1 MDTIVWNLH
10 DSAHV
15 LTALLRPFA
24 ISMLLYFSGYW
35 FVWFST
41 LARAAGL
48 TKPFRALDR
57 SEAIDVL
64 VVVPTMLRS
73 REELDE
79 LRHAA
84 STIVDNGYPGRVIT
98 CLAIDGSDVA
108 PKLVDEIERWG
119 RAQNSPVFVAR
130 VSPRGGKGVAVAAG
144 LERAELAVK
153 RGELA
158 ALPTV
163 FFNMDADSELGPRT
177 LERMVA
183 KLVRPKRRPLIVASN
198 VLVRKEHYWQGLRHF
213 FTMRGQLALQVA
225 REYMTSISIARC
237 NYGLLPVTGVSGA
250 LYATWTELHQLQARH
265 ATFMIDLKWR
275 DVFKWWLGKAPPS
288 FARYTGEPNVA
299 ATAGPGDDTWLAWLA
314 MAAHWRD
321 GKISVELPRTP
332 VHALGRL
339 VKSFFVRPIAYD
351 PGARVYTATPVT
363 VKALFKQRVRWNSS
377 RGWLLQR
384 FGVAPYMSWEM
395 GAWVVSDLVLT
406 LIIHATILVGLVGWP
421 FASRPA
427 AWLALVVLGMAS
439 SFAIRFG
446 STLLA
451 LVHEHDF
458 RGHWHKLLAV
468 PLSGPFHVVF
478 NILSTIV
485 GFVRDYLGFG
495 LNTHF
500 APEETIEA
508 SKRGRL
514 ALSYRFTRCAKL
526 VKRAIWRGDVAPG
539 WFWFGFHRTRWTAS
553 GYAGWTNKAI
563 RYKRG
568 GL

>member
-1 MDTIVWNLH
+1 MTQLV
-10 DSAHV
+10 
-15 LTALLRPFA
+15 
-24 ISMLLYFSGYW
+24 
-35 FVWFST
+35 
-41 LARAAGL
+41 ARG
-48 TKPFRALDR
+48 
-57 SEAIDVL
+57 VL
-64 VVVPTMLRS
+64 VS
-73 REELDE
+73 
-79 LRHAA
+79 
-84 STIVDNGYPGRVIT
+84 
-98 CLAIDGSDVA
+98 C
-108 PKLVDEIERWG
+108 
-119 RAQNSPVFVAR
+119 
-130 VSPRGGKGVAVAAG
+130 
-144 LERAELAVK
+144 
-153 RGELA
+153 
-158 ALPTV
+158 
-163 FFNMDADSELGPRT
+163 
-177 LERMVA
+177 
-183 KLVRPKRRPLIVASN
+183 
-198 VLVRKEHYWQGLRHF
+198 
-213 FTMRGQLALQVA
+213 
-225 REYMTSISIARC
+225 
-237 NYGLLPVTGVSGA
+237 
-250 LYATWTELHQLQARH
+250 
-265 ATFMIDLKWR
+265 
-275 DVFKWWLGKAPPS
+275 
-288 FARYTGEPNVA
+288 
-299 ATAGPGDDTWLAWLA
+299 
-314 MAAHWRD
+314 
-321 GKISVELPRTP
+321 
-332 VHALGRL
+332 
-339 VKSFFVRPIAYD
+339 
-351 PGARVYTATPVT
+351 
-363 VKALFKQRVRWNSS
+363 
-377 RGWLLQR
+377 
-384 FGVAPYMSWEM
+384 
-395 GAWVVSDLVLT
+395 VSDLVLT